1 MDLGGRLRELRRK
14 HNYSLYDVE
23 RRIGLHFS
31 TIAKYERNE
40 RQPGIDVLKD
50 LAALYEVPLGALL
63 TDVDDLAEL
72 LTERQRRLLTLLDRR
87 PPVAQAVERLARMS
101 DGQVEAL
108 VGLLDAVL
116 PSPGEGSQGAEA
128 PGNNNNG
135 PGRQQD
141 RRRGNGIKYP

>member
-50 LAALYEVPLGALL
+50 LAALYNVPLGALL

-101 DGQVEAL
+101 DGEVTAL
-108 VGLLDAVL
+108 VGFLDAVL
-116 PSPGEGSQGAEA
+116 PPPPEEPQEDERPRDGSGDEKGRA
-128 PGNNNNG
+128 PGPQG
-135 PGRQQD
+135 D
-141 RRRGNGIKYP
+141 GIQYR